1 MMKSFTLS
9 VIAILLSVSVFAKK
23 TKEVLVKMETTEGTI
38 VLKLYNETPLH
49 RDNFIKMVK
58 AHSYDSLLFHRV
70 INHFMIQGGDPNS
83 KHAKPNEMLGN
94 GEMPIVGRIPAELKT
109 ELFIHK
115 KGVLAAARD
124 NNPEKASSNCQFYIV
139 QGRKYT
145 QAEITMLSQRNGI
158 KYTPEQ
164 IEAYIN
170 QGGTPHLDGAYT
182 VYGEV
187 IEGLDI
193 VDKIEDVKTGAA
205 DRPVEDV
212 RIIKCTIIKAKKK
225 FLFF

>member
-1 MMKSFTLS
+1 MKNILLILF
-9 VIAILLSVSVFAKK
+9 AILFSTSVFAKK
-23 TKEVLVKMETTEGTI
+23 PKEVLIKMETTKGTI

-58 AHSYDSLLFHRV
+58 AHAYDSLLFHRV

-94 GEMPIVGRIPAELKT
+94 GEMPNTGRIAAEFKT
-109 ELFIHK
+109 DLYIHK

-145 QAEITMLSQRNGI
+145 AAEITMLSQRNGV
-158 KYTPEQ
+158 KYTPQQ
-164 IEAYIN
+164 IEAYVTL
-170 QGGTPHLDGAYT
+170 GGTPHLDGAYT

-187 IEGLDI
+187 VEGLDI
-193 VDKIEDVKTGAA
+193 VDKIEETQVGTA
-205 DRPVEDV
+205 DRPIDDI
-212 RIIKCTIIKAKKK
+212 RIIKCSIIKKKK
-225 FLFF
+225 KYIFF

>member
-1 MMKSFTLS
+1 MKNIATIIFVLLFTTT
-9 VIAILLSVSVFAKK
+9 VFAKK
-23 TKEVLVKMETTEGTI
+23 TTETKVKMETTMGTI

-49 RDNFIKMVK
+49 RDNFINMVK

-94 GEMPIVGRIPAELKT
+94 GEMPNVKRIPAEFKT
-109 ELFIHK
+109 DLYIHK

-139 QGRKYT
+139 QGKTYT
-145 QAEITMLSQRNGI
+145 EAELNMMSQRGGI
-158 KYTPEQ
+158 KYTPQQ
-164 IEAYIN
+164 IETYKTI
-170 QGGTPHLDGAYT
+170 GGTPYLDGGYT

-187 IEGLDI
+187 VEGIDVL
-193 VDKIEDVKTGAA
+193 DKIENVKTAPG
-205 DRPVEDV
+205 DRPIEDV
-212 RIIKCTIIKAKKK
+212 RIIKCTILKNKKK